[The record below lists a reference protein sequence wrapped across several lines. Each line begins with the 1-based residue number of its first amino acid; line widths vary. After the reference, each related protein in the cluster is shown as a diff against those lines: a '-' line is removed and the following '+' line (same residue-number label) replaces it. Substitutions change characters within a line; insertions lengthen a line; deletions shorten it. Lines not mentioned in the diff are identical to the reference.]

1 MMDTLHREKK
11 QESEGIVTVLLV
23 DDSPAISESLRSILS
38 SHSDIEV
45 IGVASDGEEA
55 VARAEE
61 HRPDVVLMD
70 AQMPGMN
77 GVEAT
82 RIVKERVPQT
92 KVLFMAVHASHIDDA
107 LEAGADGFMMKDA
120 TRQELL
126 LNIRKLARAKNNPQ

>member
-1 MMDTLHREKK
+1 MDSLHRKK
-11 QESEGIVTVLLV
+11 KRDSKGIVTVLIV
-23 DDSPAISESLRSILS
+23 DDSLAISHSLRSILG
-38 SHSDIEV
+38 SHGDIEV

-55 VARAEE
+55 VARAVE

-82 RIVKERVPQT
+82 RIVKRRVPET

-126 LNIRKLARAKNNPQ
+126 LNIRKLAKSKNTPQ

>member
-1 MMDTLHREKK
+1 MMDSLHRKK
-11 QESEGIVTVLLV
+11 KRYSEGNVTVLIV
-23 DDSPAISESLRSILS
+23 DDSLAISDSLRSILS
-38 SHSDIEV
+38 SHGDIEV

-82 RIVKERVPQT
+82 RILKQRLPET

-107 LEAGADGFMMKDA
+107 LQAGADGFMMKDA

-126 LNIRKLARAKNNPQ
+126 LNIRKLAKAKNTLQ

>member
-1 MMDTLHREKK
+1 MMDSLHREKK
-11 QESEGIVTVLLV
+11 PESEGIVTVLIV
-23 DDSPAISESLRSILS
+23 DDSLAISESLRSILG
-38 SHSDIEV
+38 SHDDIEV
-45 IGVASDGEEA
+45 IGVATDGEEA

-70 AQMPGMN
+70 AQMPGMS

-82 RIVKERVPQT
+82 RIVKQRVPET

-120 TRQELL
+120 TRQEIL
-126 LNIRKLARAKNNPQ
+126 LNIRRLVRAKHTPQ

>member
-1 MMDTLHREKK
+1 MMDKSHPNKK
-11 QESEGIVTVLLV
+11 HDSEEIITVLIV
-23 DDSPAISESLRSILS
+23 DDSLAISDSLRSILS
-38 SHSDIEV
+38 SHADIEV
-45 IGVASDGEEA
+45 IGVASNGKEA
-55 VARAEE
+55 VASVEE

-70 AQMPGMN
+70 AQMPGMD

-82 RIVKERVPQT
+82 RIVKQRVPET

-126 LNIRKLARAKNNPQ
+126 LNIRRLARAKLTPQ